1 MLLLKVG
8 AVLASVPVAL
18 GAVVAGTGLVVVDVK
33 DADGTRIV
41 VPVPLLLAETAAR
54 FAPTRNAT
62 AAVDRELARARPY
75 LPVAEEVLA
84 AIAEGPDGELVRVDD
99 RDEHVRIRKIGDV
112 LEVRV
117 DSPREAVAVNVPFAL
132 ARQALRQA
140 RDGHIAPGDVV
151 AALRHARLTRLADV
165 RDGGEHVTITVW

>member
-1 MLLLKVG
+1 M
-8 AVLASVPVAL
+8 
-18 GAVVAGTGLVVVDVK
+18 
-33 DADGTRIV
+33 
-41 VPVPLLLAETAAR
+41 AES
-54 FAPTRNAT
+54 
-62 AAVDRELARARPY
+62 
-75 LPVAEEVLA
+75 
-84 AIAEGPDGELVRVDD
+84 PDCELVRVDD
-99 RDEHVRIRKIGDV
+99 GDEHVRINKVGDV

-132 ARQALRQA
+132 ARQALHQA

>member
-1 MLLLKVG
+1 MLLKIG
-8 AVLASVPVAL
+8 AVLASIPVAL
-18 GAVVAGTGLVVVDVK
+18 GAVVAGTGVMVVDVK

-54 FAPTRNAT
+54 FAPTRT
-62 AAVDRELARARPY
+62 AAVAVDRQLARSRRY

-84 AIAEGPDGELVRVDD
+84 ALAEGPDGELVRVDEG
-99 RDEHVRIRKIGDV
+99 DEHVGVSKVGDV
-112 LEVRV
+112 LQVRV
-117 DSPREAVAVNVPFAL
+117 ESPRENVTVNVPFDL

-140 RDGHIAPGDVV
+140 RDGRTAPADLV

-165 RDGGEHVTITVW
+165 RDGGDHVTITIW